1 MAHTENQLAMLQVDL
16 GLMTITTAQKTYLEQ
31 QLDAAQSRLTRQGI
45 TLVAGDPDHDE
56 LVVMYAS
63 WLYRKRTGD
72 GSTEMPLPLKTAR
85 NDLLFS
91 QKARASE

>member
-1 MAHTENQLAMLQVDL
+1 MAYTDNQLAMLKVDL
-16 GLMTITTAQKTYLEQ
+16 GLMALTEDQQAYLGQ
-31 QLDAAQSRLTRQGI
+31 LLDAAQQRLATQGLS
-45 TLVAGDPDHDE
+45 LVAGDPDHDA

-63 WLYRKRTGD
+63 WNYRKRTGE

>member
-1 MAHTENQLAMLQVDL
+1 MAHTVNQLAMLKVDL
-16 GLMTITTAQKTYLEQ
+16 GLMALTEDQKAYLGQ

-63 WLYRKRTGD
+63 WLYRKRTGE
-72 GSTEMPLPLKTAR
+72 GSTEMPQPLRTAR

>member
-1 MAHTENQLAMLQVDL
+1 MAHTENQLAMLKVDL
-16 GLMTITTAQKTYLEQ
+16 GLTTVTTDQTTYLGQ
-31 QLDAAQSRLTRQGI
+31 LLDAAQQRLATQGLS
-45 TLVAGDPDHDE
+45 LVAGDPDHDA

-63 WLYRKRTGD
+63 WNYRKRTGE
-72 GSTEMPLPLKTAR
+72 GSTEMPLPLRTAR

>member
-1 MAHTENQLAMLQVDL
+1 MAHTENQLAMLKVDL
-16 GLMTITTAQKTYLEQ
+16 GLMALTEDQKTYLEQ
-31 QLDAAQSRLTRQGI
+31 LLDAAQQHLTTQGL
-45 TLVAGDPDHDE
+45 TLVDGEPDHDA

-63 WLYRKRTGD
+63 WNYRKRTGE

>member
-1 MAHTENQLAMLQVDL
+1 MAHTENQLAMLKVDL
-16 GLMTITTAQKTYLEQ
+16 GLMSITDAQTAYLGQ
-31 QLDAAQSRLTRQGI
+31 LLDAAQQRLTTQGL
-45 TLVAGDPDHDE
+45 TLVDGEPDHDA

-63 WLYRKRTGD
+63 WNYRKRTGE
-72 GSTEMPLPLKTAR
+72 GSTGMPQPLRTAR